1 MLATA
6 VPACGTG
13 RKARE
18 TKGFRLAMN
27 AVGHSPWGMAERSV
41 PDGVDVR
48 DRERALLHAFGKG
61 DVAAAAELIDL
72 VSPRVL
78 AQATRLMGN
87 RAEAEEIAQETM
99 IKLWR
104 AADSDDIVTA
114 RVSTWLYR
122 VTAKLCIDRLRL
134 RRATLAIH
142 DLPEPADPAPSV
154 ATSLQE
160 QARKAALRA
169 ALADLPERQAMA
181 VSLRFMEGL
190 SNPQIAEIMGVG
202 VEAVESLTARGKRAL
217 VAALADRKEELG
229 YADE

>member
-1 MLATA
+1 MEDQSVAD
-6 VPACGTG
+6 
-13 RKARE
+13 
-18 TKGFRLAMN
+18 
-27 AVGHSPWGMAERSV
+27 RSV
-41 PDGVDVR
+41 GR
-48 DRERALLHAFGKG
+48 DRESALLLAFGQG
-61 DVAAAAELIDL
+61 VLAAAAKLIDL

-87 RAEAEEIAQETM
+87 RAEAEEIAQEAM
-99 IKLWR
+99 VKLWR
-104 AADSDDIVTA
+104 AAKGEEIVTA

-122 VTAKLCIDRLRL
+122 VTANLCIDRLRL
-134 RRATLAIH
+134 RRATLAMH
-142 DLPEPADPAPSV
+142 DLPEPVDPAPGV
-154 ATSLQE
+154 TAQLQE
-160 QARKAALRA
+160 QARKSALRA

-217 VAALADRKEELG
+217 AAALADRREELG